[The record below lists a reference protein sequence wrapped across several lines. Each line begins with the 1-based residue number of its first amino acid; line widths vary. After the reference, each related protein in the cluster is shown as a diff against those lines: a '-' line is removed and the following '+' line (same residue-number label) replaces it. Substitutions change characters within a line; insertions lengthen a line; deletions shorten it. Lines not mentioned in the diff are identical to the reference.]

1 MNLEKTLQK
10 IRYLMSLFVTE
21 IKAATAMQQTDIN
34 KVSENV
40 VIPLFAE
47 VYDYK
52 NLKNLNFTEA
62 SNFPGIDLADET
74 ARVAFQ
80 ITSTPTLDKVK
91 HTLEKFIEYK
101 LYEKYDRLIIYILT
115 EKQNSYS
122 EKEIN
127 KIIQG
132 KFTFDTKKDIWDSR
146 NILEKVSG
154 LQIEQAREVEKILE
168 VNFGEARRQPE
179 WEVIDKIEN
188 IINEY
193 TQLFVGRS
201 KETQELDN
209 FLHENSSGAMLVTA
223 EAGFG
228 KTALLANWLQS
239 RQNNGCFIAYHFFSQ
254 RHEKTRSAKSAYK
267 NLLRQLHI
275 YYELYHEPQPDELDE
290 LRAAIYNIL
299 RERGA
304 RQDKLLIIVV
314 DALGELN
321 EVEIPFS
328 LPFPTPLP
336 NNVFVI
342 ASARASEAEE
352 PKYLENWIEQSQKL
366 HLKCLP
372 KVAFTDWLKRTGEG
386 ELALFADDINFVTK
400 LDEITQGFPL
410 YLNYLI
416 DELSHAAKQQ
426 QDVYSVLAETP
437 QGFEKYVK
445 QQLNRLDELELPDE
459 RWQFFALLAVAKG
472 VLEKDDI
479 KVITQ
484 MRDRQLRKLHQCWQ
498 VTRWMKIIEGK
509 YYAFA
514 HPLLGTVFAKEL
526 GDDADD
532 ALEKLID
539 YCSDWHKHQSCYA
552 LRHYP
557 QHLRDAKLW
566 DDLYGLARNRDF
578 LEVQSEQL
586 LDEPD
591 LPLKTMQLALAC
603 AAEEDNAGLMAEF
616 MLLHARWIEDTKVKE
631 SPLDALRKGS
641 LERALKLVEIYEVE
655 RQILW
660 YLLLVWELKDTD
672 KLDEAQKIIE
682 KLQQEPLFHLSNWK
696 GNYAVNLLVPV
707 LEIDKYAFKFLV
719 RQLLNDYFCGRLCII
734 LIQKGELSTASEIGN
749 EITTESEY
757 LKIFEK
763 IGIAQAESGNFKG
776 AIETAYNIDNQL
788 QISEALLILSMIVE
802 TKVKQQ
808 EFTSALKT
816 IELISNNC
824 HKNDALNAIAVAQT
838 KLGEVE
844 AALEIVQIAEEQ
856 SAQSRILKNIIETLA
871 DNKVFNRAQTLIH
884 QIKDDSERC
893 YSFAAI
899 ATKQAREGLL
909 SQAFRST
916 IQIENVSLKVST
928 LIVIATKQ
936 FKFNHKEDALNT
948 FMTAINS
955 VKEIKQGTREQSRIL
970 FKIAISQ
977 AQLGKLKLSL
987 ETTRKIIDKY
997 WKNSAFKEISSI
1009 QARNK
1014 HFQSAFEI
1022 IQLIEDERDF
1032 NQAIESIAEIQADSG
1047 KLDIALQTVNQIND
1061 KWKQAW
1067 VLRNIAV
1074 SQAENKNFKAAFTIV
1089 YKIDREWE
1097 LQRSALNEIAVF
1109 QLQNSYTD
1117 AAKNTFAY
1125 ALNIQDNIDLNWEKG
1140 KSIESIAKLQALAG
1154 KNKSAKINLNIALEI
1169 ADKINDKFNKSR
1181 FLGTLAS
1188 IYKLI
1193 DDNETAKEL
1202 FKISQNI
1209 AWEIEDE
1216 LEKIRALWGIVVSLV
1231 EAKENEDANLILEN
1245 IINSSWKIESEFV
1258 KAKMIATIAAI
1269 NAQLGNFDDA
1279 LKIARKIHKDEK
1291 AWLLVRIAV
1300 CQAQAGQFEPAF
1312 ETLQEINSS
1321 QEQKSELHRAWAFK
1335 EIAFVQLEGKQTEVA
1350 QNTFKKAIELAQA
1363 INIDDLMAVI
1373 LATAGFGRLALK
1385 KIDKFPFYLNENFPE
1400 IALAMCKRGDIDNF
1414 KELLIPC
1421 AYYLDASYRM
1431 CGYLPRLYPQNAQ
1444 AVAEV
1449 VKNLD

>member
-10 IRYLMSLFVTE
+10 IRCLMSLFVTE

-47 VYDYK
+47 VYGYK
-52 NLKNLNFTEA
+52 NLKNLNFTEG

-154 LQIEQAREVEKILE
+154 LQIEQAREVEKILQ
-168 VNFGEARRQPE
+168 VNFGEARRQHE

-304 RQDKLLIIVV
+304 KENKLLIIVV
-314 DALGELN
+314 DALDELN

-366 HLKCLP
+366 HLKYLS
-372 KVAFTDWLKRTGEG
+372 KVAIADWLKKTGDG
-386 ELALFADDINFVTK
+386 KLAIFADDINFVTK
-400 LDEITQGFPL
+400 LDQITQGFPL
-410 YLNYLI
+410 YLSYLI

-459 RWQFFALLAVAKG
+459 RWQFFALLTVAKG

-526 GDDADD
+526 SDDADD
-532 ALEKLID
+532 ALQKLID
-539 YCSDWHKHQSCYA
+539 YCSDWQKHQSCYA

-672 KLDEAQKIIE
+672 KLDEAQRIIE

-696 GNYAVNLLVPV
+696 GNYAVNLLVYRRNQVQEYLVWRVYDGAFDWFKLDEGKYIQLESDAKGIIRSQFFPGLWLDKSALLSGDLAQV
-707 LEIDKYAFKFLV
+707 LEVL
-719 RQLLNDYFCGRLCII
+719 QQG
-734 LIQKGELSTASEIGN
+734 LSTVEHQNLEAS
-749 EITTESEY
+749 
-757 LKIFEK
+757 
-763 IGIAQAESGNFKG
+763 
-776 AIETAYNIDNQL
+776 
-788 QISEALLILSMIVE
+788 
-802 TKVKQQ
+802 
-808 EFTSALKT
+808 
-816 IELISNNC
+816 
-824 HKNDALNAIAVAQT
+824 
-838 KLGEVE
+838 
-844 AALEIVQIAEEQ
+844 
-856 SAQSRILKNIIETLA
+856 
-871 DNKVFNRAQTLIH
+871 
-884 QIKDDSERC
+884 
-893 YSFAAI
+893 
-899 ATKQAREGLL
+899 
-909 SQAFRST
+909 
-916 IQIENVSLKVST
+916 
-928 LIVIATKQ
+928 Q
-936 FKFNHKEDALNT
+936 F
-948 FMTAINS
+948 
-955 VKEIKQGTREQSRIL
+955 
-970 FKIAISQ
+970 
-977 AQLGKLKLSL
+977 
-987 ETTRKIIDKY
+987 
-997 WKNSAFKEISSI
+997 
-1009 QARNK
+1009 
-1014 HFQSAFEI
+1014 
-1022 IQLIEDERDF
+1022 
-1032 NQAIESIAEIQADSG
+1032 
-1047 KLDIALQTVNQIND
+1047 
-1061 KWKQAW
+1061 
-1067 VLRNIAV
+1067 
-1074 SQAENKNFKAAFTIV
+1074 
-1089 YKIDREWE
+1089 
-1097 LQRSALNEIAVF
+1097 
-1109 QLQNSYTD
+1109 
-1117 AAKNTFAY
+1117 
-1125 ALNIQDNIDLNWEKG
+1125 
-1140 KSIESIAKLQALAG
+1140 
-1154 KNKSAKINLNIALEI
+1154 
-1169 ADKINDKFNKSR
+1169 
-1181 FLGTLAS
+1181 
-1188 IYKLI
+1188 
-1193 DDNETAKEL
+1193 
-1202 FKISQNI
+1202 
-1209 AWEIEDE
+1209 
-1216 LEKIRALWGIVVSLV
+1216 
-1231 EAKENEDANLILEN
+1231 
-1245 IINSSWKIESEFV
+1245 
-1258 KAKMIATIAAI
+1258 
-1269 NAQLGNFDDA
+1269 
-1279 LKIARKIHKDEK
+1279 
-1291 AWLLVRIAV
+1291 
-1300 CQAQAGQFEPAF
+1300 
-1312 ETLQEINSS
+1312 
-1321 QEQKSELHRAWAFK
+1321 
-1335 EIAFVQLEGKQTEVA
+1335 
-1350 QNTFKKAIELAQA
+1350 
-1363 INIDDLMAVI
+1363 
-1373 LATAGFGRLALK
+1373 
-1385 KIDKFPFYLNENFPE
+1385 
-1400 IALAMCKRGDIDNF
+1400 
-1414 KELLIPC
+1414 
-1421 AYYLDASYRM
+1421 
-1431 CGYLPRLYPQNAQ
+1431 
-1444 AVAEV
+1444 
-1449 VKNLD
+1449 